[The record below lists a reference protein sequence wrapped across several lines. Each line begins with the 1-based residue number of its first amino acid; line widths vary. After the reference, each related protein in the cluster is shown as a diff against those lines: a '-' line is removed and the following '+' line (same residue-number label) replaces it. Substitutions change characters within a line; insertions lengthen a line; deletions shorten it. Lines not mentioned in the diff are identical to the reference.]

1 MRKLKKLKVSIVAG
15 FILFATPAATN
26 AQTDFVSRAEL
37 GFAICKIPQRQPNP
51 RITMFLTHYFY
62 AGHHQRHKSTSMQ
75 NNTAEINLSN
85 SEAVF
90 AYGLRFGRDI
100 KNSRIEIALE
110 IGYKHPIASTENYS
124 RFYTYFEFIKYT
136 YNLTKRLRL
145 NTSFGMYN
153 ELFYS
158 RELDAFN
165 YVYLQWGAGL
175 EFVISKQFDL
185 FAKAGGRHRIFTDF
199 YGRDIMPSHE
209 MQANIGLIY
218 NIRKC
223 DNFRTTTNQPRRR
236 F

>member
-90 AYGLRFGRDI
+90 AYGF
-100 KNSRIEIALE
+100 KNGLERKNGWIEMTILE

-124 RFYTYFEFIKYT
+124 RLYSYHEFKRI
-136 YNLTKRLRL
+136 YNTTQRLRL
-145 NTSFGMYN
+145 NISFGMYN

-165 YVYLQWGAGL
+165 YICVQWGAGI
-175 EFVISKQFDL
+175 EFTVSNQFDL
-185 FAKAGGRHRIFTDF
+185 FAKVGGRHRVFTNS
-199 YGRDIMPSHE
+199 YGKDVMPSHE
-209 MQANIGLIY
+209 MQANTGLIY

-223 DNFRTTTNQPRRR
+223 DNFRFSSNQPRRR